1 LPGFFAGVDGTNT
14 TFLQCLND
22 KCLGGGLCEANYT
35 GVSCASCV
43 DGLVLSEGFVCNQC
57 PQILEMLGIVLVCM
71 AALVGYLLYRRE
83 DSKNNVYTTFQVFSK
98 ISISTFQVN
107 SLAMV
112 YAFDWS
118 AAMESLLAGEQAAT
132 SVGVGYLE
140 LQCFY
145 GDRSAGSAF
154 LTETLIYLFTPLV
167 LALIIFV
174 AKRFTP
180 QVVWAR
186 YAWLDGSVA
195 VLLFLL
201 QPSLVE
207 RCAMIFSCV
216 KLGRGDTD
224 LFMTADL
231 SVRCWEWSGRH
242 GLYIFALGLPLLILY
257 VVGFPVGVWKF
268 LMSAK
273 NQPKV
278 LAIAQTA
285 TTSVLSGPQ
294 AENALPAHTQTFADN
309 YGFLFLGYK
318 SEIAYWEVVVMLRK
332 IAISLI
338 GVIVA
343 VDFRLQGM
351 SGMLVVIF
359 AIYAQLLYTPFVQAD
374 LNLFEFLSLCSS
386 MATFYFGIFTLDAGA
401 NGASIPASS
410 VVALVV
416 NSVYL
421 FAVVVWGVKLKLSQ
435 REKLLAQQKAVQ
447 LIEFGVQS
455 DEKTDEYGIEMQ
467 IVGIP
472 PPETPAAAPDNKE

>member
-1 LPGFFAGVDGTNT
+1 
-14 TFLQCLND
+14 
-22 KCLGGGLCEANYT
+22 
-35 GVSCASCV
+35 
-43 DGLVLSEGFVCNQC
+43 
-57 PQILEMLGIVLVCM
+57 M
-71 AALVGYLLYRRE
+71 
-83 DSKNNVYTTFQVFSK
+83 
-98 ISISTFQVN
+98 
-107 SLAMV
+107 
-112 YAFDWS
+112 
-118 AAMESLLAGEQAAT
+118 
-132 SVGVGYLE
+132 
-140 LQCFY
+140 
-145 GDRSAGSAF
+145 
-154 LTETLIYLFTPLV
+154 

-186 YAWLDGSVA
+186 YAWLDGSVT

-201 QPSLVE
+201 QTSLVE

-242 GLYIFALGLPLLILY
+242 GFYIFALGLPLLILY

-268 LMSAK
+268 LTLAK

-285 TTSVLSGPQ
+285 TTFVLSGPQ
-294 AENALPAHTQTFADN
+294 AQNASPADIQTFADN

-318 SEIAYWEVVVMLRK
+318 PEIAYWEVVVMLRK
-332 IAISLI
+332 IAICLI

-359 AIYAQLLYTPFVQAD
+359 AIFAQLRYSPFVQAD

-386 MATFYFGIFTLDAGA
+386 MSTFYFGIFTLDAGV
-401 NGASIPASS
+401 NGASMPASS
-410 VVALVV
+410 ALALVV

-421 FAVVVWGVKLKLSQ
+421 FAVVVWGVKLKLSERQ
-435 REKLLAQQKAVQ
+435 AEKLLAQQKAVQ
-447 LIEFGVQS
+447 KAVQLIELGVRFS
-455 DEKTDEYGIEMQ
+455 DEMTDEYGYEIEC
-467 IVGIP
+467 VGIP

>member
-1 LPGFFAGVDGTNT
+1 
-14 TFLQCLND
+14 
-22 KCLGGGLCEANYT
+22 
-35 GVSCASCV
+35 
-43 DGLVLSEGFVCNQC
+43 
-57 PQILEMLGIVLVCM
+57 
-71 AALVGYLLYRRE
+71 
-83 DSKNNVYTTFQVFSK
+83 
-98 ISISTFQVN
+98 
-107 SLAMV
+107 
-112 YAFDWS
+112 
-118 AAMESLLAGEQAAT
+118 MESFLTSQQAAT

-180 QVVWAR
+180 HVVWAR

-201 QPSLVE
+201 QTSLVE

-359 AIYAQLLYTPFVQAD
+359 ALYAQLRYSPFVQAD
-374 LNLFEFLSLCSS
+374 LKFLSLCSS
-386 MATFYFGIFTLDAGA
+386 MSTFYFGIFTLDAGA

-410 VVALVV
+410 AVALVV

-421 FAVVVWGVKLKLSQ
+421 FAVVVWGVKLKLSERQ
-435 REKLLAQQKAVQ
+435 AEKLLAQQKAVQ
-447 LIEFGVQS
+447 LIELEVRF
-455 DEKTDEYGIEMQ
+455 DEKTDEYGNEIERA
-467 IVGIP
+467 GIP
-472 PPETPAAAPDNKE
+472 SLV